1 VRRGCVHHRGPK
13 SQPERYHA
21 GTHIA
26 VDRGL
31 GRFIQRNRVPEH
43 GKSTKTLGTSIVSL
57 ALIGWPHGKESRGK
71 EPIAASVRSRILDK
85 IVNVS
90 VKNEIAAQE
99 TLEKVLSQCAPA
111 MRDSL
116 EAVLRGE
123 DLPFEQGLQLATAE
137 GTGLQALVAVADYLR
152 RETAGETVTYVVNR
166 NINFTNVCFV
176 GCSFCGFGRGP
187 QAADAYS
194 LSFEQIVRR
203 AQEAWDCGAT
213 EVCIQGGLPRDLDGF
228 FYRDLLRAI
237 KRSISAMHVHA
248 FSPME
253 IDYGVLKTG
262 MPLRDYLQMLKD
274 EGLGSIPGTAAEI
287 LDDRIR
293 RQLSPNKLPV
303 ARWVEIITTAHAL
316 GIPST
321 STMMYGHVEEPA
333 DWIGHLLLLRS
344 IQKRTGGFTEF
355 VPLGF
360 IHQNTR
366 LYKHGG
372 ARPGAVRDEHLRVHA
387 LSRVLLHGAIP
398 NVQVSWVKLGIE
410 TSLACLQA
418 GANDF
423 GGTLME
429 ENISK
434 AAGATFGEYV
444 SPEEFR
450 AHIRKIGRMPAERS
464 TTYKIRRTFE
474 RHEDDPPSTATP
486 LRQLRAEAHGPY
498 TEGAY

>member
-1 VRRGCVHHRGPK
+1 M
-13 SQPERYHA
+13 
-21 GTHIA
+21 
-26 VDRGL
+26 
-31 GRFIQRNRVPEH
+31 
-43 GKSTKTLGTSIVSL
+43 TKRSL
-57 ALIGWPHGKESRGK
+57 SRAL
-71 EPIAASVRSRILDK
+71 A
-85 IVNVS
+85 
-90 VKNEIAAQE
+90 
-99 TLEKVLSQCAPA
+99 QCAPGA
-111 MRDSL
+111 RDPL
-116 EAVLRGE
+116 ESVLQGKE
-123 DLPFEQGLQLATAE
+123 LSFEQGLRLAKVE
-137 GTGLQALVAVADYLR
+137 GADLEALVAVADYLR
-152 RETAGETVTYVVNR
+152 SETVGETITYVVNR

-187 QAADAYS
+187 QASDAYS
-194 LSFEQIVRR
+194 LSFEEVVRR
-203 AQEAWDCGAT
+203 AREAWDRGAT

-228 FYRDLLRAI
+228 FYRDLLCAI
-237 KRSISAMHVHA
+237 KRTLPAMHVHA

-262 MPLRDYLQMLKD
+262 LPLGAYLQMMKD

-293 RQLSPNKLPV
+293 QQLSPNKLPV
-303 ARWVEIITTAHAL
+303 ARWVEIITMAHEL
-316 GIPST
+316 GIPTT

-333 DWIGHLLLLRS
+333 DWVRHLLLLRS
-344 IQKRTGGFTEF
+344 IQKRTAGFTEF

-372 ARPGAVRDEHLRVHA
+372 ARPGAARDEHLRVHA
-387 LSRVLLHGAIP
+387 LSRVLLHGAICH
-398 NVQVSWVKLGIE
+398 VQVSWVKLGFE

-423 GGTLME
+423 SGTLME

-450 AHIRKIGRMPAERS
+450 AKIRTIGRVPAERT
-464 TTYKIRRTFE
+464 TTYKIRRVFDNPE
-474 RHEDDPPSTATP
+474 HYPPTAP
-486 LRQLRAEAHGPY
+486 PQLPMVRADSNVTY